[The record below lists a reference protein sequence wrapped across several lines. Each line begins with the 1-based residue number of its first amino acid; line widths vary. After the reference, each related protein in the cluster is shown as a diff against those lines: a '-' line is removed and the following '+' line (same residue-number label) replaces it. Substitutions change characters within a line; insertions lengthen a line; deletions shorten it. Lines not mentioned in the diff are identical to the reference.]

1 MATKTAP
8 QSNDLKFLGPMVDLT
23 ADVSNKGY
31 QMTSDVASAILQKM
45 PQPVQQYSNTASEK
59 YITPAS
65 QQVTGML
72 SNCVKTVDDSVS
84 MHTCN
89 PGVRCTKLSV

>member
-45 PQPVQQYSNTASEK
+45 PQPVQQACRRDSLTGAQVCAS
-59 YITPAS
+59 
-65 QQVTGML
+65 
-72 SNCVKTVDDSVS
+72 
-84 MHTCN
+84 
-89 PGVRCTKLSV
+89 TKLSV

>member
-31 QMTSDVASAILQKM
+31 DVASAILQKM
-45 PQPVQQYSNTASEK
+45 PQPVQQVSNSASEK
-59 YITPAS
+59 LTPVS

-72 SNCVKTVDDSVS
+72 GNCVKTVDSSVS
-84 MHTCN
+84 VQTCT
-89 PGVRCTKLSV
+89 PGVRCTEFSV

>member
-8 QSNDLKFLGPMVDLT
+8 QSNDLKFLGPVVDYT

-31 QMTSDVASAILQKM
+31 QMTSDVASTIIQKL
-45 PQPVQQYSNTASEK
+45 PQSFQQASNTASEK

-65 QQVTGML
+65 KQVTGFMG
-72 SNCVKTVDDSVS
+72 NCVKTVDSSVS
-84 MHTCN
+84 MHTCT
-89 PGVRCTKLSV
+89 PGVR